1 MTHDDERAR
10 FGNDALD
17 QDDILARAIAGLKEE
32 APAKDLWPGIESRL
46 APALATTHTDR
57 IVTLS
62 WSQLAIAA
70 SLLVAV
76 SVGLTWQVAHR
87 PVAAPDAG
95 QVVVQAESEPVGA
108 AAGQVQP
115 ANFAD
120 KQYDAAVTDLEK
132 ILREERDRL
141 DPRTVMVI
149 ERNLDTIDDAIK
161 QAREALDSDPANPYL
176 NSHLADARRR
186 KLELL
191 RRAASLASTSG
202 D

>member
-10 FGNDALD
+10 FGNDALE
-17 QDDILARAIAGLKEE
+17 QDDILTQAIAGLKEE
-32 APAKDLWPGIESRL
+32 APAKDLWPAIESRL
-46 APALATTHTDR
+46 TSQAKPGGISLT
-57 IVTLS
+57 

-70 SLLVAV
+70 SFLVAV
-76 SVGLTWQVAHR
+76 SVGATWFVAH
-87 PVAAPDAG
+87 PPAAATGAG
-95 QVVVQAESEPVGA
+95 QAIVQAENEPVGA
-108 AAGQVQP
+108 AAGQVLP

-120 KQYDAAVTDLEK
+120 KQFDAAVTDLEQ

-149 ERNLDTIDDAIK
+149 ERNLNTIDDAIK

-191 RRAASLASTSG
+191 RRATSLASTSG

>member
-1 MTHDDERAR
+1 MTQDDERAR
-10 FGNDALD
+10 FGNDALE
-17 QDDILARAIAGLKEE
+17 QDDILAQAIAGLKQET
-32 APAKDLWPGIESRL
+32 PAKDLWPGIESRL
-46 APALATTHTDR
+46 IPVKKPGSISLT
-57 IVTLS
+57 

-70 SLLVAV
+70 SMLIAV
-76 SVGLTWQVAHR
+76 SVGLTWAVAH
-87 PVAAPDAG
+87 PPAAAPGAG
-95 QVVVQAESEPVGA
+95 QIVVQAESEPVGA
-108 AAGQVQP
+108 AAGQVQQ

-120 KQYDAAVTDLEK
+120 KQFDAAVTDLEQ

-149 ERNLDTIDDAIK
+149 ERNLTTIDDAIK